1 MSEPRARQMTV
12 PVCAALGTT
21 WRARGWVRTHRWT
34 NNGPEG
40 GSRLL
45 RWDGASVALLES
57 GKPSKFKGQ
66 FFGGRLLKAEVHKAK
81 AGYVAKADRA
91 GGGATEETKV
101 KKEVKKAKAKHE
113 AKEPEAKQ
121 EVKRNPLEA
130 ACGGQ
135 LLLAASQ
142 ATG

>member
-1 MSEPRARQMTV
+1 MRKRNATF
-12 PVCAALGTT
+12 PVSAALGTA

-45 RWDGASVALLES
+45 RWDGASVAFLES

-91 GGGATEETKV
+91 GGGATRGI
-101 KKEVKKAKAKHE
+101 KKE
-113 AKEPEAKQ
+113 
-121 EVKRNPLEA
+121 L
-130 ACGGQ
+130 
-135 LLLAASQ
+135 
-142 ATG
+142 

>member
-1 MSEPRARQMTV
+1 M
-12 PVCAALGTT
+12 
-21 WRARGWVRTHRWT
+21 
-34 NNGPEG
+34 
-40 GSRLL
+40 
-45 RWDGASVALLES
+45 
-57 GKPSKFKGQ
+57 
-66 FFGGRLLKAEVHKAK
+66 LKAEVDKAK

-91 GGGATEETKV
+91 GGGATEETEV

-113 AKEPEAKQ
+113 AKEPEAKPEATQ

-130 ACGGQ
+130 TCGGQ